1 METSIRS
8 EVIPQNLPLAD
19 LTRDRDQ
26 SEDDAFAPS
35 SASRSVEAI
44 PDGGYGWIVVFACF
58 VQTFWVNAWS
68 GSWGILQAGLIRT
81 TMTDTP
87 ASTLSFAGSL
97 GLALTVG
104 LGLVCIRLA
113 QLIGARWSTL
123 IGILLFA
130 ISNII
135 GGFAVNNVGGMFVSG
150 ALYGF
155 GGALMYTM
163 SNILPVQWFNKRLG
177 TANGLVKLGG
187 GLGATV
193 MAIVLQTLIERVG
206 VAWTFHAMA
215 LMSLATG
222 VPAAML
228 IKERVPTHTG
238 PSVDFSLFQNSPFSC
253 LFTAG
258 AIGVFPLFVPPFFL
272 PFVAHSIGLTSKTA
286 AWIVACFNACMAIG
300 RLSSG
305 IACDKLGSTNTLL
318 LAMGLNTLT
327 MFAIWPVSSTLTL
340 QLLFAAFNGLSN
352 GAFFVTMPT
361 AIARILGPGQASIG
375 MGMAVTGWFI
385 GDFLG
390 SPIGGF
396 LIQATGADH
405 ADSIGPYKPAIF
417 YAAGTALVSTVFVLA
432 ARLKM
437 DNSLCRKL

>member
-258 AIGVFPLFVPPFFL
+258 AI
-272 PFVAHSIGLTSKTA
+272 